1 MPKNVATDAFPDA
14 VAAGVDVAVG
24 EDTAVS
30 SEPVS
35 GDVDPSVSVPATV
48 TSGDVNSAG
57 VDPVESPSEIPGV
70 AGVSEHVDTSGDDI
84 KKSDET
90 PSMRDGVASE
100 LAASGKLVYSN
111 GVCPLLVDE
120 ADVRSD
126 RENVDVSGVNMTARQ
141 PFQPVVDP
149 IECGLCG
156 SWVSSHSLTYDPS
169 NPGQKL
175 CAIGAS
181 HVNHPVTS
189 KAQDAL
195 DNGDEE
201 KARRV
206 AERHPKTN
214 WLLKF
219 LGLGPKDE
227 AVENG

>member
-1 MPKNVATDAFPDA
+1 MPKNVATDAVPDA
-14 VAAGVDVAVG
+14 VDAGVGVAVG

-35 GDVDPSVSVPATV
+35 GDLDAAP
-48 TSGDVNSAG
+48 DSA
-57 VDPVESPSEIPGV
+57 VVHEAVAPVESPREIPGV
-70 AGVSEHVDTSGDDI
+70 DGVSEHVDTSGSDI

-120 ADVRSD
+120 SDVRSD
-126 RENVDVSGVNMTARQ
+126 RENVDVSGVDMTARQ
-141 PFQPVVDP
+141 PFQPVIDP

-156 SWVSSHSLTYDPS
+156 AVVSSHSLTYDPS

-219 LGLGPKDE
+219 LGLGPKEDV
-227 AVENG
+227 A